1 MKAVLVFC
9 EGHHDV
15 VFAQRSLGAHG
26 GCEWVDKPIGK
37 LPSPFGRTSRVARKG
52 LIARR
57 FERQAVDNL
66 RLRNAA
72 HPPLP
77 CFESV
82 VENTA
87 TDTMFFLVRAHGQD
101 QQDLVMNLLQT
112 LDLTITEEPAGT
124 FDVSEYAAAFLF
136 DANGAGV
143 TSTLAAFR
151 DRYGGH
157 FGDLSNIEHGKW
169 VSEATVPVGCFV
181 FHRSAAD
188 ETGTL
193 EDHLAPMAA
202 SAWPERYAGAERF
215 VDGNRTADDK
225 VSNREAERLK
235 AIITVTGQFDHPGDP
250 LSIIIDRNGLPRAQF
265 ETSSL
270 SAALADFLTGTPWI
284 DA

>member
-9 EGHHDV
+9 EGYHDV

-26 GCEWVDKPIGK
+26 GCEWVDKPIGE
-37 LPSPFGRTSRVARKG
+37 LPSPFGSTGTVARKG

-72 HPPLP
+72 HPLLP
-77 CFESV
+77 CFESI

-87 TDTMFFLVRAHGQD
+87 ADTMFFLVRARGQER
-101 QQDLVMNLLQT
+101 QDPVMSLLQT
-112 LDLTITEEPAGT
+112 LDVTITEEPGT

-136 DANGAGV
+136 DANGEGV
-143 TSTLAAFR
+143 TSTLAALR
-151 DRYGGH
+151 ERYGEH

-169 VSEATVPVGCFV
+169 VSGTTVPVGCFV
-181 FHRSAAD
+181 FHRSATD

-193 EDHLAPMAA
+193 EDHLAPMTA
-202 SAWPERYAGAERF
+202 SAWPQRYAGAVGF
-215 VDGNRTADDK
+215 IDGNRNAEDK
-225 VSNREAERLK
+225 VSTREAERLK
-235 AIITVTGQFDHPGDP
+235 AIITVAGQFENPGDP
-250 LSIIIDRNGLPRAQF
+250 LSIVIGRSGLPRAQF
-265 ETSSL
+265 ETSAL
-270 SAALADFLTGTPWI
+270 SAELADFLTGTPWI